1 MSADNAVTKGVFA
14 YHQHSDGSI
23 SAICLRC
30 YANAATANTLSELAS
45 LETQHRCAKA
55 NGVKLLNRAGTQKP
69 DTMMSQK

>member
-23 SAICLRC
+23 AAICLRC

-45 LETQHRCAKA
+45 LEVQHRCAKA
-55 NGVKLLNRAGTQKP
+55 NGVNLLNRAGMQKP
-69 DTMMSQK
+69 DTIMSRK